1 MLVSKIEQELQ
12 RKTNNYSSLIPVRT
26 FPNPIYLLIADDE
39 DDGGE
44 GETVINVVEAHKLQ
58 EMQLS
63 KKDTMAM
70 LKAFLKKVV
79 GYLKE
84 NGKEDR
90 VPEFQKGATE
100 MVKFIMGR
108 FDEFQIFA
116 GQSMD
121 TEASLAFAY
130 TKDGE
135 ENPTFLFF
143 NDAMK

>member
-1 MLVSKIEQELQ
+1 
-12 RKTNNYSSLIPVRT
+12 
-26 FPNPIYLLIADDE
+26 
-39 DDGGE
+39 
-44 GETVINVVEAHKLQ
+44 
-58 EMQLS
+58 MQLS

-79 GYLKE
+79 GHLKE

-90 VPEFQKGATE
+90 VAEFQKGATE

-143 NDAMK
+143 NDAMKQEKF